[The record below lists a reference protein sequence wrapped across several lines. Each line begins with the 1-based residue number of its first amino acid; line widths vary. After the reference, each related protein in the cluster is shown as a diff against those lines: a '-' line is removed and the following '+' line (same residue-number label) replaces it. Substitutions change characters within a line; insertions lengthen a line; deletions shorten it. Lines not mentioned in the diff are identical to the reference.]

1 MGKGGVVSP
10 DGAGSFQSAFAEA
23 GNLLATE
30 SPRHVEAY
38 DAIFVAHHERVV
50 GVLSR
55 LLGDPLRAE
64 EMANEVFWRAYRRYS
79 ATMEGSRLAGWL
91 YRTAANLGISELRA
105 VARRRRYEDAAAK
118 TIHAAEPNQTPL
130 DDLLREE
137 ARARVRSALASL
149 KRWQARILILR
160 ASGLSY
166 AELAGALRV
175 RRSSIG
181 TMLARAES
189 RFQAQY
195 LLLNG
200 SEE

>member
-1 MGKGGVVSP
+1 MSP
-10 DGAGSFQSAFAEA
+10 DGAESFQGAFAEA
-23 GNLLATE
+23 GNLLAAD
-30 SPRHVEAY
+30 SPPAPAAY
-38 DAIFVAHHERVV
+38 EQIFIAHHGRVLA
-50 GVLSR
+50 VLLR
-55 LLGDPLRAE
+55 LLGDPMRAE
-64 EMANEVFWRAYRRYS
+64 EIANEVFWRAYRRYS
-79 ATMEGSRLAGWL
+79 ARPGSSKIAGWL
-91 YRTAANLGISELRA
+91 YRTAANLGISELRSA
-105 VARRRRYEDAAAK
+105 TRRKRYEDAAAK
-118 TIHAAEPNQTPL
+118 TIRATESHRTPL

-137 ARARVRSALASL
+137 ARARVRGTLASL

-166 AELAGALRV
+166 AELASALRL
-175 RRSSIG
+175 RRSSVG

>member
-1 MGKGGVVSP
+1 MSP
-10 DGAGSFQSAFAEA
+10 DGAESFQGAFVEA
-23 GNLLATE
+23 GSLLAAD
-30 SPRHVEAY
+30 SPPAPAAY
-38 DAIFVAHHERVV
+38 EQIFIAHHGRVLA
-50 GVLSR
+50 VLLR
-55 LLGDPLRAE
+55 LLADPMRAE

-79 ATMEGSRLAGWL
+79 AKTESSTMAGWL

-105 VARRRRYEDAAAK
+105 AARRRRHEDAAAK
-118 TIHAAEPNQTPL
+118 TIRATEAQRTPL

-137 ARARVRSALASL
+137 TRARVRFALASL

-166 AELAGALRV
+166 AELATALRL

>member
-1 MGKGGVVSP
+1 MSP
-10 DGAGSFQSAFAEA
+10 DGAESFQGAFVEA
-23 GNLLATE
+23 GSLLAAD
-30 SPRHVEAY
+30 SPPAPAAY
-38 DAIFVAHHERVV
+38 EQIFIAHHGRVLA
-50 GVLSR
+50 VLLR
-55 LLGDPLRAE
+55 LLADPMRAE

-79 ATMEGSRLAGWL
+79 AKTESSTMAGWL

-105 VARRRRYEDAAAK
+105 AARRRRYEDAAAK
-118 TIHAAEPNQTPL
+118 TIRATEAQRTPL

-137 ARARVRSALASL
+137 TRARVRFALASL

-166 AELAGALRV
+166 AELASALRL

>member
-1 MGKGGVVSP
+1 MEGLVSP
-10 DGAGSFQSAFAEA
+10 DGAESVQGAFAEA
-23 GNLLATE
+23 GNLLAAD
-30 SPRHVEAY
+30 SPSAPAAY
-38 DAIFVAHHERVV
+38 DQIFIAHHTRVV
-50 GVLSR
+50 AVLLR
-55 LLGDPLRAE
+55 LLEDPMRAE
-64 EMANEVFWRAYRRYS
+64 EMANEVFWRAFRRYS
-79 ATMEGSRLAGWL
+79 AKAEGSTMAGWL

-105 VARRRRYEDAAAK
+105 AARRRRYEDAAAK
-118 TIHAAEPNQTPL
+118 AIRATEAQGTPL

-137 ARARVRSALASL
+137 TRARVRSALASL

-166 AELAGALRV
+166 RELATALRL
-175 RRSSIG
+175 RPSSIG

-195 LLLNG
+195 LLMNG